1 VPTIDGRAQLRIP
14 PGTQS
19 GQKLRMRE
27 KGVKSA
33 TREGMVGDQIVEV
46 KIVAPQIRDERSKEI
61 LKEFAQLNPQDPRG
75 DLWSK
80 V

>member
-1 VPTIDGRAQLRIP
+1 
-14 PGTQS
+14 
-19 GQKLRMRE
+19 MRE

-46 KIVAPQIRDERSKEI
+46 KVVVPQMRDERSKEI
-61 LKEFAQLNPQDPRG
+61 LREFAQLNAQDPRA
-75 DLWSK
+75 DLFNK